1 MIAMLRSNRFFTAS
15 NKLFAVFAKRLL
27 AMMIAAPLLLV
38 LASAFAQVPDTEV
51 VGGSDAQPGAG
62 APDAIETNHSSVKLD
77 KDSASWVGHH
87 HYNSDAQRAQ
97 DDLIITEVK
106 SALAEDGISKGYPVE
121 VDADHGTVT
130 LNGVVAS
137 RDDVQAAAQDAADVQ
152 GVVAVRNLLRP
163 H

>member
-1 MIAMLRSNRFFTAS
+1 LHPETIAMHRSKRI
-15 NKLFAVFAKRLL
+15 FAIIL
-27 AMMIAAPLLLV
+27 AAPIMLG

-51 VGGSDAQPGAG
+51 IGGPN
-62 APDAIETNHSSVKLD
+62 APASTETSHSSVKLD

-87 HYNSDAQRAQ
+87 HYDSDAERAQ

-106 SALAEDGISKGYPVE
+106 SALAEDGISNNYPVE
-121 VDADHGTVT
+121 VDADHGRVT

-137 RDDVQAAAQDAADVQ
+137 RDDVKAAAEDAKDVQ

>member
-1 MIAMLRSNRFFTAS
+1 MLS
-15 NKLFAVFAKRLL
+15 KKLL
-27 AMMIAAPLLLV
+27 AFFIAAPLMLTTGI
-38 LASAFAQVPDTEV
+38 SFAQVPDTSV
-51 VGGSDAQPGAG
+51 VHGSDPQQ
-62 APDAIETNHSSVKLD
+62 TSHSSVQLD

-87 HYNSDAQRAQ
+87 HYNSDAERAQ

-106 SALAEDGISKGYPVE
+106 GALAEDGISKGYPVE

-137 RDDVQAAAQDAADVQ
+137 RDDVKAAAQDAADVH